1 MSEVDLKETLLVGD
15 KRDMAGENQQEPLYL
30 FDAKFASRFRVPVF
44 PSTNPLLKMVGYDWL
59 LRCRWGERE
68 IGWNIIVYY
77 LGKLT

>member
-15 KRDMAGENQQEPLYL
+15 KRDMSGENQQEPLYL

-59 LRCRWGERE
+59 LRWRWGERE
-68 IGWNIIVYY
+68 IG
-77 LGKLT
+77 